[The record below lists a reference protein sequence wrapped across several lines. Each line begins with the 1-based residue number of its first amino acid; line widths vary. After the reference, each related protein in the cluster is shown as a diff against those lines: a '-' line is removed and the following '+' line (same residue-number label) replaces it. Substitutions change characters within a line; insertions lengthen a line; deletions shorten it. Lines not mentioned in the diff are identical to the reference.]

1 MNMTEL
7 SVKNPILIAVV
18 FLTVGMFGMVT
29 YNKMGYALFPKI
41 DAGLLI
47 VNTVYPGA
55 SPEEIETQVT
65 KKIEDNIASLENIKR
80 IRSTSYENLSN
91 VVVELNSGSN
101 VDFALEDCQRKI
113 NTVLSELPANAKTP
127 TISKVLSDAFP

>member
-7 SVKNPILIAVV
+7 SVKNPMLIAVV
-18 FLTVGMFGMVT
+18 FLIVAMFGMVS
-29 YNKMGYALFPKI
+29 YNKMGYELFPKI

-65 KKIEDNIASLENIKR
+65 KKIEDNLASLENIKR
-80 IRSTSYENLSN
+80 IRSTSFENFSN
-91 VVVELNSGSN
+91 VVVELNKGID
-101 VDFALEDCQRKI
+101 VDFALEDCQRKL
-113 NTVLSELPANAKTP
+113 NTILSELPDNART
-127 TISKVLSDAFP
+127 